1 MSLFGEIQ
9 GAAPVEVFQLM
20 ADFNADQDANKVSLG
35 VGAYRDDAGKPWV
48 LPVVKKVERQ
58 LAEAVEADQL
68 NHEYLPVL
76 GLAAFS
82 EASTKLILGHDSSAV
97 AEGRAFGTQSL
108 SGTGSIRIGAEFI
121 CRQLGVKSVL
131 VSDPTWGNHNLIFK
145 LAGFTE
151 IRKYRY
157 WSAEQTGFDFEGM
170 VEDLKAA
177 PEGSAVILH
186 AVAHNPTGIDPTK
199 DQWKTLADIIQ
210 EKKLIP
216 FFDSAYQGFAS
227 GDLDADAWAPRYFVN
242 ERNMEVF
249 ISQSFAKNFGL
260 YNERPGNLVIVV
272 NDPSLATNV
281 KAQMTL
287 IARGM
292 YSNPPAHGARIIE
305 KVLNDRD
312 GLYIEWTENVKTMAG
327 RIKAM
332 RQGLRERLEKLQTP
346 GKWNH
351 ITDQI
356 GMFSFTGLKPEMVAF
371 LIKEKHIYLLKNGRI
386 SVAGLTPSNLDYV
399 AESMHQAVTK
409 FT

>member
-1 MSLFGEIQ
+1 MSFFSEIQ
-9 GAAPVEVFQLM
+9 AAPPVEVFQLT
-20 ADFNADQDANKVSLG
+20 ADYNADQTATKVSLG
-35 VGAYRDDAGKPWV
+35 AGAYRDENGKPWV

-58 LAEAVEADQL
+58 LAEDVEANL
-68 NHEYLPVL
+68 INHEYLPVL
-76 GLAAFS
+76 GFGAFS
-82 EASTKLILGHDSSAV
+82 EAATKLILGQDSLAIK
-97 AEGRAFGTQSL
+97 EGRAFGTQSL

-121 CRQLGVKSVL
+121 SRQLGVKTVL

-145 LAGFTE
+145 LAGFTD

-157 WSAEQTGFDFEGM
+157 WSTETVGLDFDGM
-170 VEDLKAA
+170 LEDLKAA
-177 PEGSAVILH
+177 PQGAAVILH
-186 AVAHNPTGIDPTK
+186 AVAHNPTGIDPSK
-199 DQWKTLADIIQ
+199 DQWRTIADVIE
-210 EKKLIP
+210 EKKLIT

-249 ISQSFAKNFGL
+249 CSQSFAKNFGL
-260 YNERPGNLVIVV
+260 YNERPGNLVLVV
-272 NDPSLATNV
+272 KDASLAANV

-292 YSNPPAHGARIIE
+292 YSNPPAHGSRIIE
-305 KVLNDRD
+305 KVLNDST
-312 GLYIEWTENVKTMAG
+312 LYKEWTENVETMAN

-332 RQGLRERLEKLQTP
+332 RQGLRDRLEKLGTP
-346 GKWNH
+346 GTWHH

-399 AESMHQAVTK
+399 AESMHEAVTK
-409 FT
+409 FS